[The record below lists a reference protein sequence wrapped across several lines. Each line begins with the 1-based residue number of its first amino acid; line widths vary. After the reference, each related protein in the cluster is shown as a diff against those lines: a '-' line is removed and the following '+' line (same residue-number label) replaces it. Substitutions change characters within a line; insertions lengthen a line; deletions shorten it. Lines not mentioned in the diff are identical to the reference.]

1 MKLVLDTSG
10 YSQFVYRAK
19 PALAVVKKAKSI
31 HLPIV
36 TWSELQAGFS
46 LGTQRAANER
56 LLQQFIDAWAVEI
69 IEIRRE
75 VGRLYTD
82 CFTSLRQRGRPI
94 PTNDIWIAACCQF
107 VGGTLLTADQ
117 HFLSVN
123 RLAVEFVG
131 EAD

>member
-1 MKLVLDTSG
+1 MVTS
-10 YSQFVYRAK
+10 SVILSAK
-19 PALAVVKKAKSI
+19 ALPMPLMS
-31 HLPIV
+31 PRRSSS
-36 TWSELQAGFS
+36 TS
-46 LGTQRAANER
+46 LSSGSVR
-56 LLQQFIDAWAVEI
+56 LS
-69 IEIRRE
+69 R

>member
-1 MKLVLDTSG
+1 
-10 YSQFVYRAK
+10 
-19 PALAVVKKAKSI
+19 
-31 HLPIV
+31 
-36 TWSELQAGFS
+36 LQAGFS

-56 LLQQFIDAWAVEI
+56 LLQQFIDSWAVEI